1 MNLRDPNVCTHN
13 RYMAADTSSEIHQCE
28 ESEICQLK
36 NVVYVVHTCKI
47 ENHVYVEVEV
57 KKKIQEARELKRI
70 CANYQFIIMINK
82 SSDIK

>member
-57 KKKIQEARELKRI
+57 KKKNPRGERTKKNLCKLSIYHYDQ
-70 CANYQFIIMINK
+70 
-82 SSDIK
+82 